1 MTRAAPAAALIM
13 VLLGAA
19 AVMLV
24 PASPGAL
31 TRIRPAELWGGRQE
45 GAGESAGSNG
55 SATTVLPIARAT
67 IHVLEQVSPIV
78 GPASTLVESLGIEMR
93 ERFTTVLPK
102 GTPVP
107 VKRVVTFRTGADDQ
121 KEIRLHVL
129 RGVSETAADNHSLG
143 WVRVADLPPGPRG
156 STRIAVLFEVADG
169 AIVLAAVDPETGRAF
184 PIEAAEPPPGF
195 KP

>member
-13 VLLGAA
+13 VFLGAA
-19 AVMLV
+19 AVLLV
-24 PASPGAL
+24 PASPGML
-31 TRIRPAELWGGRQE
+31 TRIRPTELWGGRGE
-45 GAGESAGSNG
+45 ETGAGSSG
-55 SATTVLPIARAT
+55 SATTALQIARAT

-93 ERFTTVLPK
+93 EKFTTVLPK
-102 GTPVP
+102 GTPAP
-107 VKRVVTFRTGADDQ
+107 VKRVVTFRTAADDQ

-129 RGVSETAADNHSLG
+129 RGVSETAAQNHSLG

-156 STRIAVLFEVADG
+156 STRVAVLFEVADG
-169 AIVLAAVDPETGRAF
+169 AIVLAAVDPATGLPL
-184 PIEAAEPPPGF
+184 PIETAEPPPGF

>member
-19 AVMLV
+19 AILLT
-24 PASPGAL
+24 PGSPGTL
-31 TRIRPAELWGGRQE
+31 TRIRPAELWGGRVE
-45 GAGESAGSNG
+45 GPGESPGSSG
-55 SATTVLPIARAT
+55 PAAATLPLARPT
-67 IHVLEQVSPIV
+67 MHVLEQISPIV

-93 ERFTTVLPK
+93 EKFTTVLPK

-156 STRIAVLFEVADG
+156 ATKVAVLFEVADG
-169 AIVLAAVDPETGRAF
+169 AIVLAAIDPDTGRAF
-184 PIEAAEPPPGF
+184 PIEPAEAPPGF